1 MQKILLLIVTLA
13 LPAIGAAQ
21 ALVTD
26 PAIPVPSVLYRSVFA
41 DTPAGVETE
50 SVDWKKANAEVGQFR
65 NGHADILKWEAAQ
78 AERKTGIAPPMP
90 MPMPAHPPAPSPAP
104 AKP

>member
-1 MQKILLLIVTLA
+1 MKKILLLITTLA
-13 LPAIGAAQ
+13 LPALCAAQ
-21 ALVTD
+21 ALVAD

-78 AERKTGIAPPMP
+78 AARKTGVAPPMP
-90 MPMPAHPPAPSPAP
+90 MSMPMHPTAASPPP

>member
-1 MQKILLLIVTLA
+1 MQKILLLIVALA
-13 LPAIGAAQ
+13 LPAFGAAQ

-78 AERKTGIAPPMP
+78 AARKTGVAPPMP
-90 MPMPAHPPAPSPAP
+90 MSMPMHPTAASPVP
-104 AKP
+104 TKP

>member
-1 MQKILLLIVTLA
+1 MQKIFLLIVTLA
-13 LPAIGAAQ
+13 LPAFGGAQ

-78 AERKTGIAPPMP
+78 AALKTGVAPPMP
-90 MPMPAHPPAPSPAP
+90 MPIPMHSPAASPVP

>member
-13 LPAIGAAQ
+13 LPAFCAAQ

-50 SVDWKKANAEVGQFR
+50 SVDWKKANSEVGQFR

-78 AERKTGIAPPMP
+78 PGGKAGAPMP
-90 MPMPAHPPAPSPAP
+90 MPMHSPAPSPP
-104 AKP
+104 PVKP